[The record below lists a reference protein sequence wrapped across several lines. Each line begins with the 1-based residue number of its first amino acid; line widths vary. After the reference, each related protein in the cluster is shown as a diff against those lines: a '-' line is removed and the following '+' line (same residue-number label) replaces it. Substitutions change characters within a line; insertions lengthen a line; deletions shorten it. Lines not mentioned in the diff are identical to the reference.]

1 MRITIPKSIID
12 EFGITPEFQPKLIK
26 VYGPEPYLK
35 IQLPT
40 SVSFETQYYEITNL
54 VRQEGFL
61 SKRDF
66 WNQIPN
72 KKSAQEI
79 WNKLIDHNG
88 FKIME
93 DGIYSV

>member
-12 EFGITPEFQPKLIK
+12 EFGITSEFQPQLIK

-40 SVSFETQYYEITNL
+40 SISFETQYYEITNL

-61 SKRDF
+61 SKNDF

-72 KKSAQEI
+72 KKTANKI
-79 WNKLIDHNG
+79 WDKLCNHGG
-88 FKIME
+88 FKIDAE
-93 DGIYSV
+93 GIYSV